1 MNGSNMPPTRAYLDT
16 NVFLIGINKID
27 SNSRLILEAA
37 KAGKF
42 LILSSFHVINEVDSW
57 FRQNK
62 TREDAFKALG
72 IIGILTSEII
82 QHEEIKNLLPIY
94 KNKAP
99 EDDLP
104 HLCAAK
110 ALNADLLVSTN
121 IHFLKEQNIIKTL
134 TPKEFVKGVLNLNK
148 YFESDG

>member
-1 MNGSNMPPTRAYLDT
+1 MNPIAPIRAYLDT
-16 NVFLIGINKID
+16 NVFLIGINKHD

-37 KAGKF
+37 KTGKF
-42 LILSSFHVINEVDSW
+42 SVLSSFHILDEVDAW

-62 TREDAFKALG
+62 TREDAFKAVG
-72 IIGILTSEII
+72 IAGALTSEIV
-82 QHEEIKNLLPIY
+82 QHEDIKNLLIVY
-94 KNKAP
+94 KSEIP

-110 ALNADLLVSTN
+110 FLNADFIISTN
-121 IHFLKEQNIIKTL
+121 RHFLKEQKIINTQ
-134 TPKEFVKGVLNLNK
+134 TPKEFVKATLKLNK